1 VPLRAVGGGVM
12 AELRSQVAEIE
23 CLTSTHASKTA
34 SLGALKEGDAAQQP
48 KLASRR
54 LDPSTH

>member
-1 VPLRAVGGGVM
+1 VGGGVM